1 MLEPHICDVRIRDLL
16 QRTYHIAIRPRFGDV
31 SMRPFSLRIF
41 VPSGDP
47 TGVLIA
53 TRDDGIGK
61 ATIFSR
67 PLLGEV
73 KGRKEW
79 WFPGVYLLVGQSKL
93 YIGEGDPVG
102 KRLEEHAAKKAFW
115 DRALF
120 FTAENRLNKA
130 HIQHL
135 ESKLV
140 KLATETGVASLDNGN
155 SPQTPALGEEEYAFA
170 ENVLADLLLMLP
182 LLGFAHFEAVEPAG
196 DNADEGSDALST
208 EQSTGK
214 RRAIYSAL
222 PRGRLFHA
230 TFKDSQ
236 ATIETVDGGVVLKAG
251 STVVRETAPSFD
263 VWMAKYAQ
271 LRRQLIESGVIVEQN
286 GKMIVRQDQFFSSA
300 SGAATVV
307 RGVSSNADGWI
318 SEDGKSFGDL
328 LRAFKQKNG

>member
-1 MLEPHICDVRIRDLL
+1 
-16 QRTYHIAIRPRFGDV
+16 
-31 SMRPFSLRIF
+31 MRPFSLRIF

-67 PLLGEV
+67 SLLGEV

-79 WFPGVYLLVGQSKL
+79 SFPGVYLLVGHSKL

-102 KRLEEHAAKKAFW
+102 KRLEDHAAKKAFW

-135 ESKLV
+135 ESRLV
-140 KLATETGVASLDNGN
+140 RLAIEAEVADLDNGN
-155 SPQTPALGEEEYAFA
+155 NPQTPALGEEEYAFA

-182 LLGFAHFEAVEPAG
+182 LLGFTQFEATQQAS
-196 DNADEGSDALST
+196 DNVDEEET
-208 EQSTGK
+208 EAPNAQSPGK
-214 RRAIYSAL
+214 RRAVYSAL
-222 PRGRLFHA
+222 PRGMLFHGA
-230 TFKDSQ
+230 FKDSR

-251 STVVRETAPSFD
+251 STIVKETAPSFD
-263 VWMAKYAQ
+263 LWMAKYAQ
-271 LRRQLIESGVIVEQN
+271 LRRQLIESGVIAEQN
-286 GKMIVRQDQFFSSA
+286 GKMVVKQDQFFSSA
-300 SGAATVV
+300 SGAATVF

-318 SEDGKSFGDL
+318 AEDGKSLGDL
-328 LRAFKQKNG
+328 LRSLKQKNI

>member
-1 MLEPHICDVRIRDLL
+1 
-16 QRTYHIAIRPRFGDV
+16 
-31 SMRPFSLRIF
+31 MRPFSLRVF

-73 KGRKEW
+73 RGRKEW
-79 WFPGVYLLVGQSKL
+79 HLPGVYLLVGQSKL
-93 YIGEGDPVG
+93 YVGEGDPVG
-102 KRLEEHAAKKAFW
+102 KRLEDHAAKKPFW

-120 FTAENRLNKA
+120 FTADNRLNKA

-140 KLATETGVASLDNGN
+140 KLAQEAEATTLDNGN
-155 SPQTPALGEEEYAFA
+155 SPQPPALGEEEYAFA
-170 ENVLADLLLMLP
+170 ENILADLLLMLP
-182 LLGFAHFEAVEPAG
+182 LLGFTQFEATEGETASVDEDEP
-196 DNADEGSDALST
+196 NAIT
-208 EQSTGK
+208 TGK

-222 PRGRLFHA
+222 PRGMQFYGA
-230 TFKDSQ
+230 FKESR
-236 ATIETVDGGVVLKAG
+236 ATIETTDGGVVLKAG
-251 STVVRETAPSFD
+251 STVVKEPVPSFD

-271 LRRQLIESGVIVEQN
+271 LRRQLVESGVIAEQS
-286 GKMIVRQDQFFSSA
+286 GQMVVTRDQFFSSA

-318 SEDGKSFGDL
+318 NEDRQSLGDL
-328 LRAFKQKNG
+328 LRALKQRNG

>member
-1 MLEPHICDVRIRDLL
+1 
-16 QRTYHIAIRPRFGDV
+16 
-31 SMRPFSLRIF
+31 MRPFSLRVF

-47 TGVLIA
+47 TGILIA

-79 WFPGVYLLVGQSKL
+79 ALPGVYLLVSQSKL

-102 KRLEEHAAKKAFW
+102 KRLEGHAREKPFW
-115 DRALF
+115 TRALF
-120 FTAENRLNKA
+120 FTADNRLNKA

-140 KLATETGVASLDNGN
+140 KLALEASVADLDNGN
-155 SPQTPALGEEEYAFA
+155 SPQPPALGEEEYAFA

-182 LLGFAHFEAVEPAG
+182 LLGFSHFEATQSASEDIEEETDVPATLTG
-196 DNADEGSDALST
+196 
-208 EQSTGK
+208 GK
-214 RRAIYSAL
+214 RRAAYSAL
-222 PRGRLFHA
+222 PQGMFFYGTYKESR
-230 TFKDSQ
+230 
-236 ATIETVDGGVVLKAG
+236 ATIETADGGVILKAG
-251 STVVRETAPSFD
+251 STVVKEPVPSFD

-271 LRRQLIESGVIVEQN
+271 MRRQLMESGVIAEDN
-286 GKMIVRQDQFFSSA
+286 GQFVVKQDQFFSSA

-307 RGVSSNADGWI
+307 RGVSGNADGWI
-318 SEDGKSFGDL
+318 SKDNQSFGDM
-328 LRAFKQKNG
+328 LRAQKQKVA

>member
-1 MLEPHICDVRIRDLL
+1 
-16 QRTYHIAIRPRFGDV
+16 
-31 SMRPFSLRIF
+31 MRPFSLRIF

-79 WFPGVYLLVGQSKL
+79 GFPGIYLLIGQSKL

-102 KRLEEHAAKKAFW
+102 KRLEDHAAKKAFW

-120 FTAENRLNKA
+120 FTAETRLNKA

-140 KLATETGVASLDNGN
+140 KLAVEAGIATLDNGN
-155 SPQTPALGEEEYAFA
+155 HPQTPALGEEEYAFA

-182 LLGFAHFEAVEPAG
+182 LLGFAQFEASPVTEDEIALEETRSG
-196 DNADEGSDALST
+196 DSVV
-208 EQSTGK
+208 GK
-214 RRAIYSAL
+214 RTVIYSAL
-222 PRGRLFHA
+222 PRGMIFRGA
-230 TFKDSQ
+230 YKE
-236 ATIETVDGGVVLKAG
+236 ANAAIEVTEGGVLLKAG
-251 STVVRETAPSFD
+251 SSVVSETVPSFD
-263 VWMAKYAQ
+263 VHAPGYAQ
-271 LRRQLIESGVIVEQN
+271 MRRQLIESGVIAEQN
-286 GKMIVRQDQFFSSA
+286 GRKIVTRDQFFSSA
-300 SGAATVV
+300 SAAAAIV
-307 RGVSSNADGWI
+307 RGINSNADMWI
-318 SEDGKSFGDL
+318 SEDKQNLGDL
-328 LRAFKQKNG
+328 LRALKQKNNN

>member
-1 MLEPHICDVRIRDLL
+1 
-16 QRTYHIAIRPRFGDV
+16 
-31 SMRPFSLRIF
+31 MRPFTLRVF

-79 WFPGVYLLVGQSKL
+79 HLPGVYFLVGQSKL

-102 KRLEEHAAKKAFW
+102 KRLEDHAAKKSFW

-120 FTAENRLNKA
+120 FTADNRLNKA

-140 KLATETGVASLDNGN
+140 KLAHEAGIASLDNGN
-155 SPQTPALGEEEYAFA
+155 TPQTPALGEEEYAFA

-182 LLGFAHFEAVEPAG
+182 LLGFTQFEATQAVGEDIDADTDEP
-196 DNADEGSDALST
+196 NAVT
-208 EQSTGK
+208 TGK

-222 PRGRLFHA
+222 PQGMRFHGS
-230 TFKDSQ
+230 FKESR
-236 ATIETVDGGVVLKAG
+236 ATIETADGGVVLKAG
-251 STVVRETAPSFD
+251 STVVKEPAPSFD

-271 LRRQLIESGVIVEQN
+271 LRRQLIESGVIAEEN
-286 GKMIVRQDQFFSSA
+286 GQMVVRRDQFFSSA

-307 RGVSSNADGWI
+307 RGVSSNADGWVN
-318 SEDGKSFGDL
+318 EDKRNLGDL
-328 LRAFKQKNG
+328 LRALKQRNG

>member
-1 MLEPHICDVRIRDLL
+1 
-16 QRTYHIAIRPRFGDV
+16 
-31 SMRPFSLRIF
+31 MRPFSLRVF

-79 WFPGVYLLVGQSKL
+79 SLPGVYLLVGQSKL

-102 KRLEEHAAKKAFW
+102 KRLEDHAAKKSFW

-120 FTAENRLNKA
+120 FTADTRLNKA

-140 KLATETGVASLDNGN
+140 KLALEAGVAALDNGN

-182 LLGFAHFEAVEPAG
+182 LLGFSQFETTQPASE
-196 DNADEGSDALST
+196 NVDEETDAPNTLT
-208 EQSTGK
+208 TGK
-214 RRAIYSAL
+214 RRAAYSAL
-222 PRGRLFHA
+222 PRGMLFHG
-230 TFKDSQ
+230 TFKESR

-251 STVVRETAPSFD
+251 STVVKEPVPSFD

-271 LRRQLIESGVIVEQN
+271 MRRQLIESGVIAEEN
-286 GKMIVRQDQFFSSA
+286 GRMLVKQDQFFSSA

-307 RGVSSNADGWI
+307 RGVSSNADGWV
-318 SEDGKSFGDL
+318 SDDKRSFGDL
-328 LRAFKQKNG
+328 LRAMKGKSATLTVASNS

>member
-1 MLEPHICDVRIRDLL
+1 
-16 QRTYHIAIRPRFGDV
+16 
-31 SMRPFSLRIF
+31 MRPFSLRVF

-79 WFPGVYLLVGQSKL
+79 SLPGVYLLVGQSKL

-102 KRLEEHAAKKAFW
+102 KRLEDHAAKKAFW

-120 FTAENRLNKA
+120 FTADTRLNKA

-140 KLATETGVASLDNGN
+140 KLALESGVAGLDNGN
-155 SPQTPALGEEEYAFA
+155 SPQPPALGEEEYAFA

-182 LLGFAHFEAVEPAG
+182 LLGFAQFEAPPDVEDEAESEEKGVG
-196 DNADEGSDALST
+196 DLPIS
-208 EQSTGK
+208 K
-214 RRAIYSAL
+214 RTSIYSAL
-222 PRGRLFHA
+222 PRGMVFRGAYKDAHA
-230 TFKDSQ
+230 
-236 ATIETVDGGVVLKAG
+236 AIETVEGGVMLKTG
-251 STVVRETAPSFD
+251 SNVVMEPVPSFD
-263 VWMAKYAQ
+263 VHAPGYAQ
-271 LRRQLIESGVIVEQN
+271 MRRQLIESGVIASKDGQMV
-286 GKMIVRQDQFFSSA
+286 VTRDQFFSSA
-300 SGAATVV
+300 SAAAAIV
-307 RGVSSNADGWI
+307 RGINSNADMWV
-318 SEDGKSFGDL
+318 SEDKQNLGDL
-328 LRAFKQKNG
+328 LRALKQKNN